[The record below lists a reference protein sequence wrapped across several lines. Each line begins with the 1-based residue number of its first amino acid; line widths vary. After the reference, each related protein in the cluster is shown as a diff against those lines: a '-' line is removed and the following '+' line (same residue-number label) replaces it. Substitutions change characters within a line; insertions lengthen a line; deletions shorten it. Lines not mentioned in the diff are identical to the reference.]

1 MKWIVH
7 REVTMDPLKVFVT
20 VIEQK
25 NFSRAGDILN
35 LSQPGVSL
43 HIRNLENELGTK
55 LIYRSPKQV
64 QITEPGKILYRHA
77 KQMLNHYETAKRE
90 INEFNN
96 VVSGTMKIGASFTI
110 GEYYLPKVLAEFAAQ
125 YPMVDIQIIISNSN
139 DVIQGIRSNKLD
151 IGLIEGETEYKD
163 IDVRPFMNDEMIVV
177 VPPDHPLSQM
187 DLIEG
192 NMLQNQTWV
201 LREQG
206 SGTRTYS
213 DKLLSSLELNIKK
226 TFIFTSIQGVKEA
239 VMAGLGIAL
248 LSRLTVQ
255 KELKSNELKTFH
267 LKNEPIIRPFSI
279 VKKLDFEASK
289 AMELFLRKVE
299 EFAIK
304 GRPK

>member
-1 MKWIVH
+1 
-7 REVTMDPLKVFVT
+7 MDPLKVFVT

-110 GEYYLPKVLAEFAAQ
+110 GEYYLPKVLAEFATQ

-151 IGLIEGETEYKD
+151 IGLIEGETDYKD
-163 IDVRPFMNDEMIVV
+163 IDVMPFMNDEMIVV

-213 DKLLSSLELNIKK
+213 DKLLSSLELNIK
-226 TFIFTSIQGVKEA
+226 
-239 VMAGLGIAL
+239 
-248 LSRLTVQ
+248 
-255 KELKSNELKTFH
+255 
-267 LKNEPIIRPFSI
+267 
-279 VKKLDFEASK
+279 
-289 AMELFLRKVE
+289 
-299 EFAIK
+299 
-304 GRPK
+304 

>member
-1 MKWIVH
+1 
-7 REVTMDPLKVFVT
+7 MDPLKVFVT

-77 KQMLNHYETAKRE
+77 KQMINHYETAKRE

-125 YPMVDIQIIISNSN
+125 YPKVDIQIIISNSN
-139 DVIQGIRSNKLD
+139 DVIQGIRSNRLD

-163 IDVRPFMNDEMIVV
+163 INVRPFMNDEMIVI

-192 NMLQNQTWV
+192 TLLQNQTWV

>member
-1 MKWIVH
+1 
-7 REVTMDPLKVFVT
+7 MDPLKVFVT

-151 IGLIEGETEYKD
+151 IGLIEGETDYKD

-177 VPPDHPLSQM
+177 VPLDHPLSQM

-267 LKNEPIIRPFSI
+267 LKNEPLIRPFSI

>member
-1 MKWIVH
+1 
-7 REVTMDPLKVFVT
+7 MDPLKVFVT

-151 IGLIEGETEYKD
+151 IGLIEGETDYKD

-267 LKNEPIIRPFSI
+267 LKNEPLIRPFSI

-299 EFAIK
+299 EFALK

>member
-1 MKWIVH
+1 
-7 REVTMDPLKVFVT
+7 MDPLKVFVT

-77 KQMLNHYETAKRE
+77 KQMLNHYETAIRE

-139 DVIQGIRSNKLD
+139 EVIQGIRSNKLD
-151 IGLIEGETEYKD
+151 IGLIEGETDYKD

-177 VPPDHPLSQM
+177 VPPVHPLSQM

-192 NMLQNQTWV
+192 TMLQNQTWV
-201 LREQG
+201 LREEG

-213 DKLLSSLELNIKK
+213 DKLLSSLDLNIKK

-304 GRPK
+304 GPS

>member
-1 MKWIVH
+1 
-7 REVTMDPLKVFVT
+7 MDPLKVFVT

-139 DVIQGIRSNKLD
+139 DVIQAIRSNKLD
-151 IGLIEGETEYKD
+151 IGLIEGETDYKD

>member
-1 MKWIVH
+1 
-7 REVTMDPLKVFVT
+7 MDPLKVFVT

-151 IGLIEGETEYKD
+151 IGLIEGETNYKD

>member
-1 MKWIVH
+1 
-7 REVTMDPLKVFVT
+7 MDPLKVFVT

-151 IGLIEGETEYKD
+151 IGLIEGETDYKD
-163 IDVRPFMNDEMIVV
+163 IDVMPFMNDEMIVV
-177 VPPDHPLSQM
+177 VPQDHPLSQM

-267 LKNEPIIRPFSI
+267 LKNEPLIRPFSI

>member
-1 MKWIVH
+1 
-7 REVTMDPLKVFVT
+7 MDPLKVFVT

-77 KQMLNHYETAKRE
+77 KQMLNHYETAIRE

-139 DVIQGIRSNKLD
+139 EVIQGIRSNKLD
-151 IGLIEGETEYKD
+151 IGLIEGETDYKD

-177 VPPDHPLSQM
+177 VPPIHPLSQM

-192 NMLQNQTWV
+192 TLLQNQTWV
-201 LREQG
+201 LREEG

-213 DKLLSSLELNIKK
+213 DKLLSSLELKIKK

-304 GRPK
+304 GQT

>member
-1 MKWIVH
+1 
-7 REVTMDPLKVFVT
+7 MDPLKVFVT

-151 IGLIEGETEYKD
+151 IGLIEGETDYKD

-255 KELKSNELKTFH
+255 KELKFNELKTFH
-267 LKNEPIIRPFSI
+267 LKNEPLIRPFSI

>member
-1 MKWIVH
+1 
-7 REVTMDPLKVFVT
+7 MDPLKVFVT

-151 IGLIEGETEYKD
+151 IGLIEGETDYKD

-177 VPPDHPLSQM
+177 VPPNHPLSQM

-267 LKNEPIIRPFSI
+267 LKNEPLIRPFSI

>member
-1 MKWIVH
+1 
-7 REVTMDPLKVFVT
+7 MDPLKVFVT

-25 NFSRAGDILN
+25 NFSRAGNLLN

-151 IGLIEGETEYKD
+151 IGLIEGETDYKD

-289 AMELFLRKVE
+289 AMDLFLRKVE

>member
-1 MKWIVH
+1 
-7 REVTMDPLKVFVT
+7 MDPLKVFVT

-151 IGLIEGETEYKD
+151 IGLIEGETYYKD

-267 LKNEPIIRPFSI
+267 LKNEPLIRPFSI

>member
-1 MKWIVH
+1 
-7 REVTMDPLKVFVT
+7 MDPLKVFVT

-151 IGLIEGETEYKD
+151 IGLIEGETDYKD

-267 LKNEPIIRPFSI
+267 LKNERLIRPFSI

>member
-1 MKWIVH
+1 
-7 REVTMDPLKVFVT
+7 MDPLKVFVT

-77 KQMLNHYETAKRE
+77 KQMINHYETAKRE

-151 IGLIEGETEYKD
+151 IGLIEGETDYKD
-163 IDVRPFMNDEMIVV
+163 IDVMPFMNDEMIVV

-206 SGTRTYS
+206 SGTRAYS

>member
-1 MKWIVH
+1 
-7 REVTMDPLKVFVT
+7 MDPLKVFVT

-77 KQMLNHYETAKRE
+77 KQMINHYETAKRE

-125 YPMVDIQIIISNSN
+125 YPKVDIQIIISNSN
-139 DVIQGIRSNKLD
+139 DVIQGIRSNRLD

-192 NMLQNQTWV
+192 TLLQNQTWV

-239 VMAGLGIAL
+239 VMAGLGIAF

>member
-1 MKWIVH
+1 
-7 REVTMDPLKVFVT
+7 MDPLKVFVT

-151 IGLIEGETEYKD
+151 IGLIEGETDYKD
-163 IDVRPFMNDEMIVV
+163 IDVMPFMNDEMIVV

-192 NMLQNQTWV
+192 NMLENQTWV

-267 LKNEPIIRPFSI
+267 LKNERLIRPFSI

>member
-1 MKWIVH
+1 
-7 REVTMDPLKVFVT
+7 MDPLKVFVT
-20 VIEQK
+20 VIEQQ

-151 IGLIEGETEYKD
+151 IGLIEGETDYKD

-213 DKLLSSLELNIKK
+213 DKLLSSLDLNIKK

-267 LKNEPIIRPFSI
+267 LKNEPLIRPFSI

>member
-1 MKWIVH
+1 
-7 REVTMDPLKVFVT
+7 MDPLKVFVT

-110 GEYYLPKVLAEFAAQ
+110 GEYYLPKVLAEFATQ

-151 IGLIEGETEYKD
+151 IGLIEGETDYKD
-163 IDVRPFMNDEMIVV
+163 IEVMPFMNDEMIVV

-192 NMLQNQTWV
+192 NMLQNQIWV

-267 LKNEPIIRPFSI
+267 LKNEPLIRPFSI

>member
-1 MKWIVH
+1 
-7 REVTMDPLKVFVT
+7 MDPLKVFVT

-151 IGLIEGETEYKD
+151 IGLIEGETDYKD

>member
-1 MKWIVH
+1 
-7 REVTMDPLKVFVT
+7 MDPLKVFVT

-96 VVSGTMKIGASFTI
+96 VVSGRMKIGASFTI
-110 GEYYLPKVLAEFAAQ
+110 GEYYLPKVLAEFATQ

-151 IGLIEGETEYKD
+151 IGLIEGETDYKD
-163 IDVRPFMNDEMIVV
+163 IDVMPFMNDEMIVV

-267 LKNEPIIRPFSI
+267 LKNEPLIRPFSI

-289 AMELFLRKVE
+289 AMELFLKKVE

>member
-1 MKWIVH
+1 
-7 REVTMDPLKVFVT
+7 MDPLKVFVT

-151 IGLIEGETEYKD
+151 IGLIEGETDYKD
-163 IDVRPFMNDEMIVV
+163 IEVRPFMNDEMIVV

-267 LKNEPIIRPFSI
+267 LKNEPLIRPFSI

>member
-1 MKWIVH
+1 
-7 REVTMDPLKVFVT
+7 MDPLKVFVT

-139 DVIQGIRSNKLD
+139 EVIQGIRSNKLD
-151 IGLIEGETEYKD
+151 IGLIEGETDYKD

-267 LKNEPIIRPFSI
+267 LKNEPLIRPFSI

>member
-1 MKWIVH
+1 
-7 REVTMDPLKVFVT
+7 MDPLKVFVT

-77 KQMLNHYETAKRE
+77 KQILNHYETAKRE

-110 GEYYLPKVLAEFAAQ
+110 GEYYLPKVLAEFATQ

-151 IGLIEGETEYKD
+151 IGLIEGETDYKD
-163 IDVRPFMNDEMIVV
+163 IEVMPFMNDEMIVV

-192 NMLQNQTWV
+192 NMLQNQIWV

-213 DKLLSSLELNIKK
+213 DKLLGSLELNIKK

-267 LKNEPIIRPFSI
+267 LKNEPLIRPFSI

>member
-1 MKWIVH
+1 
-7 REVTMDPLKVFVT
+7 MDPLKVFVT

-110 GEYYLPKVLAEFAAQ
+110 GEYYLPKVLAEFATQ

-151 IGLIEGETEYKD
+151 IGLIEGETVYKD
-163 IDVRPFMNDEMIVV
+163 IDVMPFMNDEMIVV

-267 LKNEPIIRPFSI
+267 LKNEPLIRPFSI

>member
-1 MKWIVH
+1 
-7 REVTMDPLKVFVT
+7 MDPLKVFVT

-25 NFSRAGDILN
+25 NFSKAGDILN

-43 HIRNLENELGTK
+43 HIKNLENELGTK

-77 KQMLNHYETAKRE
+77 KQMLDHYETAIRE

-139 DVIQGIRSNKLD
+139 EVIQGIRSNKLD
-151 IGLIEGETEYKD
+151 IGLIEGETDYKD

-177 VPPDHPLSQM
+177 VPPVHPLSQT
-187 DLIEG
+187 DIIEG
-192 NMLQNQTWV
+192 TLLQNQTWV

-213 DKLLSSLELNIKK
+213 DKLLSSLKLNIKK

-255 KELKSNELKTFH
+255 KELKTNELKTFH

-289 AMELFLRKVE
+289 AMDLFLRKVE
-299 EFAIK
+299 DFAIK
-304 GRPK
+304 GHPK

>member
-1 MKWIVH
+1 
-7 REVTMDPLKVFVT
+7 MDPLKVFVT

-110 GEYYLPKVLAEFAAQ
+110 GEYYLPKVLAEFATK

-151 IGLIEGETEYKD
+151 IGLIEGETVYKD
-163 IDVRPFMNDEMIVV
+163 IDVMPFMNDEMIVV

-267 LKNEPIIRPFSI
+267 LKNEPLIRPFSI

>member
-1 MKWIVH
+1 
-7 REVTMDPLKVFVT
+7 MDPLRVFVT

-25 NFSRAGDILN
+25 NFSRAGEILN

-43 HIRNLENELGTK
+43 HIRNLENELGAK

-77 KQMLNHYETAKRE
+77 KQMLNHYETAVRE
-90 INEFNN
+90 INDFNN
-96 VVSGTMKIGASFTI
+96 VVSGTLKIGASFTI
-110 GEYYLPKVLAEFAAQ
+110 GEYYLPKVLAEYAAQ
-125 YPMVDIQIIISNSN
+125 FPLVDLQVIISNSN
-139 DVIQGIRSNKLD
+139 EVIQGIRSNQLD
-151 IGLIEGETEYKD
+151 IGLIEGETEHKD
-163 IDVRPFMNDEMIVV
+163 IEVSPFMKDEMIIV
-177 VPPDHPLSQM
+177 VPPVHALSQM
-187 DLIEG
+187 DIIEG
-192 NMLQNQTWV
+192 SMLQDQTWV

-213 DKLLSSLELNIKK
+213 DKLLGSLELNV
-226 TFIFTSIQGVKEA
+226 TRSFIFTSIQGVKEA

-289 AMELFLRKVE
+289 ALEMFLKKVE
-299 EFAIK
+299 KFSLN
-304 GRPK
+304 G

>member
-1 MKWIVH
+1 
-7 REVTMDPLKVFVT
+7 MDPLKVFVT

-25 NFSRAGDILN
+25 NFSKAGDILN

-43 HIRNLENELGTK
+43 HIKNLENELGTK

-77 KQMLNHYETAKRE
+77 KQILDHYETAIRE

-110 GEYYLPKVLAEFAAQ
+110 GEYYLPKVLAEFAVQ

-139 DVIQGIRSNKLD
+139 EVIQGIRSNKLD
-151 IGLIEGETEYKD
+151 IGLIEGETDYKD

-177 VPPDHPLSQM
+177 VPPVHPLSQT
-187 DLIEG
+187 DIIEG
-192 NMLQNQTWV
+192 SLLQNQTWV

-289 AMELFLRKVE
+289 AMDLFLRKVE
-299 EFAIK
+299 DFAIK
-304 GRPK
+304 GHPK

>member
-1 MKWIVH
+1 
-7 REVTMDPLKVFVT
+7 MDPLKVFVT

-110 GEYYLPKVLAEFAAQ
+110 GEYYLPKVLAEFATQ

-151 IGLIEGETEYKD
+151 IGLIEGETDYKD

-177 VPPDHPLSQM
+177 VPQDHPLSQM

-267 LKNEPIIRPFSI
+267 LKNERLIRPFSI

>member
-1 MKWIVH
+1 
-7 REVTMDPLKVFVT
+7 MDPLKVFVT

-43 HIRNLENELGTK
+43 HIRNLENELETK

-96 VVSGTMKIGASFTI
+96 VVSGRMKIGASFTI
-110 GEYYLPKVLAEFAAQ
+110 GEYYLPKVLAEFATQ

-151 IGLIEGETEYKD
+151 IGLIEGETDYKD
-163 IDVRPFMNDEMIVV
+163 IDVMPFMNDEMIVV

-267 LKNEPIIRPFSI
+267 LKNEPLIRPFSI

-289 AMELFLRKVE
+289 AMELFLKKVE

>member
-1 MKWIVH
+1 
-7 REVTMDPLKVFVT
+7 MDPLKVFVT

-151 IGLIEGETEYKD
+151 IGLIEGETNYKD

-255 KELKSNELKTFH
+255 KELNSNELKTFH

>member
-1 MKWIVH
+1 
-7 REVTMDPLKVFVT
+7 MDPLKVFVT
-20 VIEQK
+20 VIEQQ

-151 IGLIEGETEYKD
+151 IGLIEGETDYKD

>member
-1 MKWIVH
+1 
-7 REVTMDPLKVFVT
+7 MDPLKVFVT

-151 IGLIEGETEYKD
+151 IGLIEGETDYKD
-163 IDVRPFMNDEMIVV
+163 IDVMPFMNDEMIVV

-267 LKNEPIIRPFSI
+267 LKNEPLIRPFSI

>member
-1 MKWIVH
+1 
-7 REVTMDPLKVFVT
+7 MDPLKVFVT

-77 KQMLNHYETAKRE
+77 KQMLNHYETAIRE

-96 VVSGTMKIGASFTI
+96 VVSGSMKIGASFTI

-151 IGLIEGETEYKD
+151 IGLIEGETDYKD
-163 IDVRPFMNDEMIVV
+163 IDVMPFMNDEMIVV

-192 NMLQNQTWV
+192 NMLQNQIWV

-267 LKNEPIIRPFSI
+267 LKNEPLIRPFSI

>member
-1 MKWIVH
+1 
-7 REVTMDPLKVFVT
+7 MDPLKVFVT

-96 VVSGTMKIGASFTI
+96 VVSGSMKIGASFTI

-151 IGLIEGETEYKD
+151 IGLIEGETDYKD
-163 IDVRPFMNDEMIVV
+163 IDVMPFMNDEMIVV

-267 LKNEPIIRPFSI
+267 LKNEPLIRPFSI

>member
-1 MKWIVH
+1 
-7 REVTMDPLKVFVT
+7 MDPLKVFVT

-77 KQMLNHYETAKRE
+77 KQILNHYETAKRE
-90 INEFNN
+90 INDFNN

-110 GEYYLPKVLAEFAAQ
+110 GEYYLPKVLAEYSAQ

-139 DVIQGIRSNKLD
+139 EVIQGIRSNKLD
-151 IGLIEGETEYKD
+151 IGLIEGKTDYRD

-177 VPPDHPLSQM
+177 VPPVHPLSQM
-187 DLIEG
+187 DIIEG
-192 NMLQNQTWV
+192 TLLQDQTWV

-226 TFIFTSIQGVKEA
+226 SFIFSSIQGVKEA

-279 VKKLDFEASK
+279 VKKLDFKASK
-289 AMELFLRKVE
+289 AMNLFLRKVE
-299 EFAIK
+299 DFAIK
-304 GRPK
+304 GHPK

>member
-1 MKWIVH
+1 
-7 REVTMDPLKVFVT
+7 MDPLKVFVT
-20 VIEQK
+20 VIELK

-151 IGLIEGETEYKD
+151 IGLIEGETDYKD
-163 IDVRPFMNDEMIVV
+163 IDVMPFMNDEMIVV

-187 DLIEG
+187 DFIEG

-267 LKNEPIIRPFSI
+267 LKNEPLIRPFSI

>member
-1 MKWIVH
+1 
-7 REVTMDPLKVFVT
+7 MDPLKVFVT

-77 KQMLNHYETAKRE
+77 KQMLNHYETAIRE

-139 DVIQGIRSNKLD
+139 EVIQGIRSNRLD
-151 IGLIEGETEYKD
+151 IGLIEGETDYKD

-177 VPPDHPLSQM
+177 VPPVHPLSQM

-192 NMLQNQTWV
+192 TLLQNQTWV
-201 LREQG
+201 LREEG

-213 DKLLSSLELNIKK
+213 DKLLSSLELKIKK

-299 EFAIK
+299 EFSIK
-304 GRPK
+304 GQT

>member
-1 MKWIVH
+1 
-7 REVTMDPLKVFVT
+7 MDPLRVFVT

-25 NFSRAGDILN
+25 NFSRAGEILN

-77 KQMLNHYETAKRE
+77 KQMLNHYETAIRE
-90 INEFNN
+90 INDFNN
-96 VVSGTMKIGASFTI
+96 VVSGTLKIGASFTI
-110 GEYYLPKVLAEFAAQ
+110 GEYYLPKVLAEYAAQ
-125 YPMVDIQIIISNSN
+125 FPLVDLQIIISNSN
-139 DVIQGIRSNKLD
+139 EVIQGIRSNQLD

-163 IDVRPFMNDEMIVV
+163 IEVHPFMKDEMIIV
-177 VPPDHPLSQM
+177 VPPVHPLSQM
-187 DLIEG
+187 DIIEG
-192 NMLQNQTWV
+192 YMLQDQTWV

-213 DKLLSSLELNIKK
+213 DKLLGSLELNV
-226 TFIFTSIQGVKEA
+226 TRSFIFTSIQGVKEA

-267 LKNEPIIRPFSI
+267 LKREPIIRPFSI

-289 AMELFLRKVE
+289 ALELFLKKVE
-299 EFAIK
+299 K
-304 GRPK
+304 YSLNG